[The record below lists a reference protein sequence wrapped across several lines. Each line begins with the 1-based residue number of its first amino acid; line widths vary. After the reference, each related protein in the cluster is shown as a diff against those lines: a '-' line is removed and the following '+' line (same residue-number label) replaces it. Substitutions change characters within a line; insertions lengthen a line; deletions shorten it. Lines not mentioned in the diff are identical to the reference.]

1 MSSKRRTISVADMP
15 VKDAFT
21 ELEAFE
27 RDNIMGERTERRKE
41 LRENVLTAL
50 GLPPAVLEK
59 DYVKRAFDCLYR
71 ECRVTTGDVEARVIK
86 QRKKVAEVA
95 RAQAKKAR
103 TPDEHAAVA
112 VLVALSGK

>member
-1 MSSKRRTISVADMP
+1 MSSKRRTISVADTP

-27 RDNIMGERTERRKE
+27 RDNSIGERTERRKE

-50 GLPPAVLEK
+50 GLPTLVLER
-59 DYVKRAFDCLYR
+59 DGVKRAFDCLYR
-71 ECRVTTGDVEARVIK
+71 ECRTTDGNVDARVIK
-86 QRKKVAEVA
+86 QRSKVAEVA

-103 TPDEHAAVA
+103 TADEHAAVA

>member
-59 DYVKRAFDCLYR
+59 GYVGRAFDCLYR
-71 ECRVTTGDVEARVIK
+71 ECRSLDGNVDARVIK
-86 QRKKVAEVA
+86 QRAQVATVA

-103 TPDEHAAVA
+103 TTEEHAAVA
-112 VLVALSGK
+112 VLVAVSGK